1 MMVLEE
7 NATVGEKI
15 RFYRNKRHMLGN
27 TLADNTGMSRHAIM
41 DYEAGTSEPLL
52 EDLQKIATAPDVEVD
67 KLYDEYYKFLAYP
80 YSQKVKELRKEKKL
94 LQRELGDM
102 LGVTRRAVER
112 WEHGINKVKRET
124 WEKLR
129 ILKLL

>member
-27 TLADNTGMSRHAIM
+27 TLADIINMSRHAIM

-52 EDLQKIATAPDVEVD
+52 EDLQKIAVALNVEAD
-67 KLYDEYYKFLAYP
+67 KLYDEYYKFMAYP
-80 YSQKVKELRKEKKL
+80 YSQKVKECVRKKKYCNVRLGICSELQEERLNDDFL
-94 LQRELGDM
+94 LSLHQ
-102 LGVTRRAVER
+102 
-112 WEHGINKVKRET
+112 
-124 WEKLR
+124 
-129 ILKLL
+129 